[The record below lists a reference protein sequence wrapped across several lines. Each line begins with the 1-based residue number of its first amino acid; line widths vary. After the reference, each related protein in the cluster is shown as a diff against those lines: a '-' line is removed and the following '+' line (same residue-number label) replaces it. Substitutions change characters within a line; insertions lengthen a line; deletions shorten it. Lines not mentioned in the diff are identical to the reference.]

1 MQMLAAYLMARQV
14 RRARA
19 RKKAQLIM
27 RLLTAEFSAMVLKT
41 MAMKQYRRDIRVR
54 QAARTCNEL
63 VGACG
68 QGGHRQRLP

>member
-41 MAMKQYRRDIRVR
+41 MAMKQYRRATATLR
-54 QAARTCNEL
+54 
-63 VGACG
+63 
-68 QGGHRQRLP
+68 